1 MKPARLPLVLLLLA
15 VLGSAQPVLAQ
26 RDGGGGGRFLRERPA
41 GMQKQMPP
49 QRNEADARGNRDEG
63 AGDGPR
69 RQQLSPEERQQLR
82 RDIHE
87 AGRDIYHHD
96 RPQRRGQ
103 RRQP

>member
-26 RDGGGGGRFLRERPA
+26 RDGGGGRFLRERPA
-41 GMQKQMPP
+41 GAQRQMPP
-49 QRNEADARGNRDEG
+49 QRDEADARGNRNDG

-96 RPQRRGQ
+96 RPQRRMQ